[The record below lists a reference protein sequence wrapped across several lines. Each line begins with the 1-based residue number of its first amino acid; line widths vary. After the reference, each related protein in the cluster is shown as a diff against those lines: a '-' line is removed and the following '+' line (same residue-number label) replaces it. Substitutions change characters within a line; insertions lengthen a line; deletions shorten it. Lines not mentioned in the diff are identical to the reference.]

1 MINRRMKSKKMEEEG
16 LGKIIIKKEMEAED

>member
-16 LGKIIIKKEMEAED
+16 LGKIIIKKETETKD